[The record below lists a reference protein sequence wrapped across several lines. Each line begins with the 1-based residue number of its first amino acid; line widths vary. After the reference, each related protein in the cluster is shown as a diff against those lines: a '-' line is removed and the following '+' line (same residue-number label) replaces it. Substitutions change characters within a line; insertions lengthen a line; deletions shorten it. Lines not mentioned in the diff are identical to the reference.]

1 MNKKI
6 KIKALSFL
14 TTMLISCVAFAQ
26 DTAKVEEA
34 SISGFEFMM
43 IGIATVLLLA
53 VALLGLTYVKLVKYK
68 LEKLDKALL
77 ITILLTTFPFLTQA
91 QDAVAAVAPVNEVS
105 ALSVNMLVMGGV
117 IFLELLAAVFLLF
130 KINSLINIINP
141 SPSEKKEPFFNFST
155 PNFWDKFNA
164 STAIEKEKDIMLDH
178 DYDGIKELDNNLPP
192 WWLYGFYVSIV
203 WAFLYMGYY
212 HVFGGP
218 SSIETYEE
226 EMEIA
231 KAEKE
236 AHMLLAKNNV
246 DENSVVMAEGAAL
259 TDGKQIYTAN
269 CAACHGA
276 NGEGGV
282 GPNMTDDYWLH
293 GGDLKAVFTSV
304 KYGIPAMGMKSWE
317 SDLTPIQMQN
327 VSSYIM
333 TLKGTKPANPK
344 EPQGVLISASVS
356 TTVDSTVV
364 SPN

>member
-6 KIKALSFL
+6 KIKALSFF
-14 TTMLISCVAFAQ
+14 TTMLISCVALAQ
-26 DTAKVEEA
+26 DTTKVEEA

-43 IGIATVLLLA
+43 IGIAAVLLLA

-77 ITILLTTFPFLTQA
+77 IAILLTALPILTQA
-91 QDAVAAVAPVNEVS
+91 QDVAAPVNEAS
-105 ALSVNMLVMGGV
+105 AMSVNMLVMGGV

-141 SPSEKKEPFFNFST
+141 SPSEAKEPFFSFST
-155 PNFWDKFNA
+155 PDFWDKFNA

-192 WWLYGFYVSIV
+192 WWLYSFYVSIV

-218 SSIETYEE
+218 SSIDTYQE
-226 EMEIA
+226 EMELA

-246 DENSVVMAEGAAL
+246 DENSVEMAEGAAL

-304 KYGIPAMGMKSWE
+304 KYGIPAMGMKAWE
-317 SDLTPIQMQN
+317 SDLTPVQMQN

-333 TLKGTKPANPK
+333 TLKGTNPANPK
-344 EPQGVLISASVS
+344 EPQGELISASVS
-356 TTVDSTVV
+356 PTVDSVAV